1 MNTHHSDDYLVGLVR
16 EFCKY
21 PRETEWVEF
30 KRNNADPQQIGET
43 ISALANSAAL
53 EGKPFAYVVWGVR
66 DEDHVIEGTSF
77 DPRHARVGQEEL
89 ENWLLRLLE
98 PKLDFRFVN
107 LVIDVRDV
115 VVLEIAGVTRHPVR
129 FSGREF
135 VRVGSY
141 VKPLREFPEKE
152 RALWRAFDRT
162 PFEEG
167 IAVERASDAEVL
179 ELLDHSTYF
188 DLLGLPRPIGEEAI
202 LEALLDDLVIQ
213 RCDAGG
219 WNITNLGAVLLV
231 RNLSGI
237 TRLTRKTLRVVQ
249 YRGTSRLAALR
260 EIEGVQGYAS
270 GFDGLISRVMDLL
283 PGRED
288 IVGGLR
294 KMTSAFPELAVREL
308 LANALIHQDFH
319 VTGAGPMLEIFD
331 DRVEITNPG
340 EPLVATERFLDTPP
354 KSRNEGL
361 ASLMRR
367 FGICEERGTG
377 IDKVVNEIEL
387 LHLPP
392 PLFEVPPGSTRTIL
406 FAHRDVRSMDTA
418 EKIRAVYQHAC
429 LRYVNRNY
437 LTNASLRER
446 FDIREN
452 NRAWVSRLIRAAVQA
467 GVIAPYDPSA
477 APKMMRYVPWWSS
490 QGDSRP
496 RST

>member
-1 MNTHHSDDYLVGLVR
+1 MNTRHSDDYLVGLVR

-30 KRNNADPQQIGET
+30 KRNNADPQQIGEN
-43 ISALANSAAL
+43 ISVLANSAVL
-53 EGKPFAYVVWGVR
+53 EGKPFAYVVWGIR
-66 DEDHVIEGTSF
+66 DEDHAIEGTRF
-77 DPRHARVGQEEL
+77 DPRSTRVGQEEL
-89 ENWLLRLLE
+89 ENWLLRLLG

-107 LVIDVRDV
+107 LVIDGRDV
-115 VVLEIAGVTRHPVR
+115 VVLEISGVTGHPVR

-141 VKPLREFPEKE
+141 VRPLREFPEKE
-152 RALWRAFDRT
+152 RALWRALDRT

-167 IAVERASDAEVL
+167 IAVERVSGPEVL
-179 ELLDHSTYF
+179 ESLDHSTYF
-188 DLLGLPRPIGEEAI
+188 DLLGLPCPVRDDAI
-202 LEALLDDLVIQ
+202 LEALLDDRVIR

-219 WNITNLGAVLLV
+219 WDITNLGAVLLS
-231 RNLSGI
+231 RDLSGI
-237 TRLTRKTLRVVQ
+237 RRLARKTLRIVQ
-249 YRGTSRLAALR
+249 YRGTGRLSALR
-260 EIEGVQGYAS
+260 EIEGTQGYAS
-270 GFDGLISRVMDLL
+270 GFDGLVGRVMDLL
-283 PGRED
+283 PCRED

-294 KMTSAFPELAVREL
+294 KVTPAFPELAVREL

-319 VTGAGPMLEIFD
+319 ETGAGPMLEIFD

-340 EPLVATERFLDTPP
+340 EPLVATERFLDTSP

-377 IDKVVNEIEL
+377 IDKVVNEIERR
-387 LHLPP
+387 HNPP
-392 PLFEVPPGSTRTIL
+392 PLFEVPPGSTRTVL
-406 FAHRDVRSMDTA
+406 FAHRNARDMDNA

-429 LRYVNRNY
+429 LRYVNRDY

-452 NRAWVSRLIRAAVQA
+452 NRAWVSRLIRVAVQA
-467 GVIAPYDPSA
+467 GVIVPFDPSA
-477 APKMMRYVPWWSS
+477 APRMMRYVPWWSS
-490 QGDSRP
+490 QGDSLRQF
-496 RST
+496 T

>member
-1 MNTHHSDDYLVGLVR
+1 M
-16 EFCKY
+16 
-21 PRETEWVEF
+21 
-30 KRNNADPQQIGET
+30 
-43 ISALANSAAL
+43 
-53 EGKPFAYVVWGVR
+53 WGVR

-77 DPRHARVGQEEL
+77 DPRHARVGQKEL

-115 VVLEIAGVTRHPVR
+115 VVLEIAGVRHPVR

-237 TRLTRKTLRVVQ
+237 KRLTRKTLRVVQ

-270 GFDGLISRVMDLL
+270 GFDGLINRV
-283 PGRED
+283 
-288 IVGGLR
+288 I
-294 KMTSAFPELAVREL
+294 
-308 LANALIHQDFH
+308 
-319 VTGAGPMLEIFD
+319 
-331 DRVEITNPG
+331 DR
-340 EPLVATERFLDTPP
+340 
-354 KSRNEGL
+354 
-361 ASLMRR
+361 
-367 FGICEERGTG
+367 
-377 IDKVVNEIEL
+377 
-387 LHLPP
+387 
-392 PLFEVPPGSTRTIL
+392 
-406 FAHRDVRSMDTA
+406 
-418 EKIRAVYQHAC
+418 
-429 LRYVNRNY
+429 
-437 LTNASLRER
+437 
-446 FDIREN
+446 
-452 NRAWVSRLIRAAVQA
+452 
-467 GVIAPYDPSA
+467 
-477 APKMMRYVPWWSS
+477 
-490 QGDSRP
+490 RP
-496 RST
+496 RLEK

>member
-1 MNTHHSDDYLVGLVR
+1 MSTRHSDDYLVGLVR

-30 KRNNADPQQIGET
+30 KRNNADPQQIGEN

-53 EGKPFAYVVWGVR
+53 EGKPFAYVVWGIR
-66 DEDHVIEGTSF
+66 DEDHAIEGTRF
-77 DPRHARVGQEEL
+77 DPRSARVGQEEL

-107 LVIDVRDV
+107 LVIDDRDV
-115 VVLEIAGVTRHPVR
+115 VVLEISGTTRHPVR

-141 VKPLREFPEKE
+141 VKQLREFPEKE

-167 IAVERASDAEVL
+167 VAVERVSGPEVL

-188 DLLGLPRPIGEEAI
+188 DLLGLPRPIREDAL
-202 LEALLDDLVIQ
+202 LEALLDDRVIQ

-219 WNITNLGAVLLV
+219 WDITNLGAVLLA
-231 RNLSGI
+231 RNLSEIRG
-237 TRLTRKTLRVVQ
+237 LARKTLRLVQ
-249 YRGTSRLAALR
+249 YRGTGRLSALR
-260 EIEGVQGYAS
+260 EIEGAQGYAS
-270 GFDGLISRVMDLL
+270 GFDGLVDRVMDLL
-283 PGRED
+283 PCRED

-294 KMTSAFPELAVREL
+294 KTTPAFPELAVREL

-319 VTGAGPMLEIFD
+319 ATGAGPMLEIFD

-340 EPLVATERFLDTPP
+340 EPLVATERFLDTSP

-377 IDKVVNEIEL
+377 IDKVVNEIERR
-387 LHLPP
+387 HNPP
-392 PLFEVPPGSTRTIL
+392 PLFEVPPGSTRTVL
-406 FAHRDVRSMDTA
+406 FAHRDARDMDAA

-429 LRYVNRNY
+429 LRYVNRDF

-467 GVIAPYDPSA
+467 GVIAPFDPSA
-477 APKMMRYVPWWSS
+477 APRMMRYVPWWS
-490 QGDSRP
+490 QGDSQP
-496 RST
+496 RFT

>member
-1 MNTHHSDDYLVGLVR
+1 MSTRYSDDYLVGLVR

-30 KRNNADPQQIGET
+30 KRNNADPHQIGEN

-66 DEDHVIEGTSF
+66 DEDHMIEGTSF
-77 DPRHARVGQEEL
+77 DPRRARVGQEEL

-107 LVIDVRDV
+107 LVIDDRHV
-115 VVLEIAGVTRHPVR
+115 VVLEISGVTRHPVR

-167 IAVERASDAEVL
+167 VAVERMSGAEVL
-179 ELLDHSTYF
+179 ELLDHSAYF
-188 DLLGLPRPIGEEAI
+188 DLLGLPQPIGEEAI
-202 LEALLDDLVIQ
+202 LEALLDDLVIR

-219 WNITNLGAVLLV
+219 WNITNLGTVLLA
-231 RNLSGI
+231 RNLPAVR
-237 TRLTRKTLRVVQ
+237 RLARKSLRIVQ
-249 YRGTSRLAALR
+249 YRGTSRLSALR
-260 EIEGVQGYAS
+260 EIEGTQGYAS
-270 GFDGLISRVMDLL
+270 GFDGLINRVMDLL
-283 PGRED
+283 PCRED

-294 KMTSAFPELAVREL
+294 KMTPAFPELAVREL
-308 LANALIHQDFH
+308 LANALIHQDFR

-331 DRVEITNPG
+331 DRVEVTNPG
-340 EPLVATERFLDTPP
+340 EPLVATERFLDTSP

-377 IDKVVNEIEL
+377 IDKVVNEIERR
-387 LHLPP
+387 HLPP
-392 PLFEVPPGSTRTIL
+392 PLFEVPPESTRTVL
-406 FAHRDVRSMDTA
+406 FAYRDVRKMDTA

-429 LRYVNRNY
+429 LRYVNRDF

-452 NRAWVSRLIRAAVQA
+452 NRAWVSRLIRAAVEA
-467 GVIAPYDPSA
+467 GVIAPFDPSA

-490 QGDSRP
+490 QGDSR
-496 RST
+496 RRLT